1 MRSIQDVE
9 DQLKKRLYPDP
20 HANTQNIDPIAIKFT
35 IPDYVYIDETR
46 EDVEVGWWDESKN
59 EWNLDEF
66 NDVKIN
72 KTTHQVS
79 FQTMRLAPFAY
90 LQSRTTDYPYESWK
104 LRCIEEGVALLDLK
118 GKRINLT
125 FEIGDDY
132 VCLIERDEPELKHLV
147 DKKMHPGMI
156 LKLLSRCGI
165 HLLPDDK
172 DYELAEMQPKDRD
185 SEERA
190 IWDIVCSISAF
201 SFRSAKWNKNPK
213 CKDNVIVKI
222 RENLEYDREFFED
235 YEPDW
240 NYVQW
245 WPNKCSYVNCSDL
258 KENFDEKV
266 ELKDD
271 HVTHALLNL
280 AIQHNNASQEAIER
294 CNSFQHIRFMQ
305 TLKKFL
311 RLLRLLSFG

>member
-1 MRSIQDVE
+1 MRNISEVGE
-9 DQLKKRLYPDP
+9 MLKKRLYPDP
-20 HANTQNIDPIAIKFT
+20 NANSQNIDSISIKFT

-46 EDVEVGWWDESKN
+46 EDVEVGWWDEN
-59 EWNLDEF
+59 NQEWNLEEF

-104 LRCIEEGVALLDLK
+104 LRCIEPDVALLDLK

-125 FEIGDDY
+125 FEIGADY
-132 VCLIERDEPELKHLV
+132 VSLVERDEPELKHLI
-147 DKKMHPGMI
+147 DQKLPPGVV
-156 LKLLSRCGI
+156 LRTLSRSGI
-165 HLLPDDK
+165 HLLPDDRDFK
-172 DYELAEMQPKDRD
+172 LAEMEPKDFD

-190 IWDIVCSISAF
+190 IWDVVCCISAY

-213 CKDNVIVKI
+213 LKDNIVIKI
-222 RENLEYDREFFED
+222 RQNLEYDREFFED

-240 NYVQW
+240 NYVMW
-245 WPNKCSYVNCSDL
+245 WPNKCAFVDCNDL
-258 KENFDEKV
+258 KENFDDPV
-266 ELKDD
+266 NLKKD

-280 AIQHNNASQEAIER
+280 ALVNNNASDEAVER

-311 RLLRLLSFG
+311 RLLRLFAFG